1 MDTGGRWKAKRRRY
15 EKKTTTV
22 KIEDGKGCCAGCRD
36 KLSSL
41 LKNFYVQVLIIV
53 VFPLGLYLVDLL
65 TDILLAVS
73 YYNSRDYTW
82 FGLTLAFI
90 LLPSIV
96 MQVWTWVC
104 LGNENQEMDRVITRG
119 WWVLVLCVLQL
130 GVFVDYWVLYQR
142 FKRGSDIGDSK
153 YAFLPQ
159 IHLVETM
166 LEAVPQ
172 LCLQLYITIV
182 QHYRS
187 KGEEPGIVNI
197 SFIHDNTGTAT
208 SSAQTGGSPTPPV
221 NLQMIFS
228 VTTSLLAA
236 VKALMVYEYYYWKR
250 GKKGTQVVSNVL
262 FAAWK
267 IVEVCCRVATIAL
280 FSSLLMPYIALP
292 IALHWVVMAVVET
305 KVGKTQAAVQGEE
318 QQLKL
323 QPVWVSILA
332 VAPIDVV
339 SWVTFTRQH
348 TVVPL
353 VTNTILVTVENY
365 TMVTLWYVFSPY
377 RWYGTTALAVLA
389 TGYAVSVVLN
399 VVYHVYTLRKRA
411 GSLRRDRMTH
421 YIKTRTSNSGGYTK
435 TTTIE
440 WSKTTYTKML
450 DMVIQHW

>member
-15 EKKTTTV
+15 ETTTTTV
-22 KIEDGKGCCAGCRD
+22 KIEDDNKGNCTCCSGCVE
-36 KLSSL
+36 KLTSL
-41 LKNFYVQVLIIV
+41 IQNFYVQVLIIV
-53 VFPLGLYLVDLL
+53 VLPLGLYLVDLL
-65 TDILLAVS
+65 TDLLLAVM
-73 YYNSRDYTW
+73 YYNSKDYTW

-104 LGNENQEMDRVITRG
+104 LGYENQEMDRVIARG
-119 WWVLVLCVLQL
+119 WWVLVLCVLQM

-197 SFIHDNTGTAT
+197 SFINTDTA
-208 SSAQTGGSPTPPV
+208 SSDQTDGPPAPPV
-221 NLQMIFS
+221 NIQIIFS

-236 VKALMVYEYYYWKR
+236 VKALMVYGYYYWKR
-250 GKKGTQVVSNVL
+250 GKKGAQIISNVL
-262 FAAWK
+262 FSAWK
-267 IVEVCCRVATIAL
+267 VVEVCCRVATIAL
-280 FSSLLMPYIALP
+280 FSSLLMPFIAIP
-292 IALHWVVMAVVET
+292 IAVHWIIMAAVET

-318 QQLKL
+318 ELKL

-353 VTNTILVTVENY
+353 VTNTILITVENY

-377 RWYGTTALAVLA
+377 RWYGTTALGVLA
-389 TGYAVSVVLN
+389 AGYAVSVVLN

-411 GSLRRDRMTH
+411 GSLRRDRMTQ
-421 YIKTRTSNSGGYTK
+421 YIKTRSSSSGYTK